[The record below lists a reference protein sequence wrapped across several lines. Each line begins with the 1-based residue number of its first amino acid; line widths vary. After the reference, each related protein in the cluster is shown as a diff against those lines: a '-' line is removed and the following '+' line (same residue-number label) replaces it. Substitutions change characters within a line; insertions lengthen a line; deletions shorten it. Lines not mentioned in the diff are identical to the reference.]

1 MKRRND
7 CNDCNDWALGWREME
22 FLELHGPTGKS
33 QPGLEML

>member
-22 FLELHGPTGKS
+22 LLELHGPTGKS